1 MFICRELV
9 VCVWEVLKWGI
20 SMQELYPHPQSPK
33 RGIPLLEHVNHAA
46 RTAAVFPEIRLEEG

>member
-1 MFICRELV
+1 
-9 VCVWEVLKWGI
+9 
-20 SMQELYPHPQSPK
+20 MQELYPHPQSPK